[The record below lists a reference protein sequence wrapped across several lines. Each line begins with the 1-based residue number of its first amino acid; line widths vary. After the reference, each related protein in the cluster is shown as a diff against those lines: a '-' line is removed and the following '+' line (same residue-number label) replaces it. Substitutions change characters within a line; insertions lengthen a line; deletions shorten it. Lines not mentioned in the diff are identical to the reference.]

1 MAEREVQSPVS
12 VKGSKVGSGAPLS
25 PGAQSSPSRGSGP
38 TADSIPPQ
46 PSHGGASRHSEEP
59 SASMTVVGPED

>member
-25 PGAQSSPSRGSGP
+25 PGAQSSSSRGSGP

-46 PSHGGASRHSEEP
+46 SSHGGTSRHSEEP
-59 SASMTVVGPED
+59 SGSMEVIAPED